1 MNRTFTPQEQQQ
13 LNSTGMCDDSAVIDD
28 GNIKESIANR
38 EEQQEIRNKR
48 ILIVDDEPDITFT
61 LRTILEENG
70 FKEVDVFNEPLLAL
84 HDFKSGVYS
93 LLITDIAMPRMDG
106 FELYKQ
112 IKNIDTRI
120 KVVFMTAS
128 RINYEALSYLTLL
141 PVDRFNTSDQ
151 KDKVAIL
158 QGSEEGSKDRIYFI
172 RKPVEIKEFIQR
184 VTKELEQGILGIEK
198 TRCYNEIEFKQ
209 TRQQQY

>member
-13 LNSTGMCDDSAVIDD
+13 LNSTGRCDDCAVLD
-28 GNIKESIANR
+28 NSPVKESVANR

-70 FKEVDVFNEPLLAL
+70 FKEIDVFNEPLLAL

-93 LLITDIAMPRMDG
+93 LLITDALLFFC

-112 IKNIDTRI
+112 IKKIDARI
-120 KVVFMTAS
+120 KGVFCDS
-128 RINYEALSYLTLL
+128 FS
-141 PVDRFNTSDQ
+141 S
-151 KDKVAIL
+151 
-158 QGSEEGSKDRIYFI
+158 
-172 RKPVEIKEFIQR
+172 
-184 VTKELEQGILGIEK
+184 
-198 TRCYNEIEFKQ
+198 
-209 TRQQQY
+209 

>member
-1 MNRTFTPQEQQQ
+1 MNETFTPQEQQQ
-13 LNSTGMCDDSAVIDD
+13 LNSTGMCDDSAVLDD
-28 GNIKESIANR
+28 SNIKESVAKR
-38 EEQQEIRNKR
+38 VEQEESRNKR

-70 FKEVDVFNEPLLAL
+70 YKEVDVYNEPVIAL
-84 HDFKSGVYS
+84 QDFKSGVYS

-141 PVDRFNTSDQ
+141 PVDRFDTSDE
-151 KDKVAIL
+151 KDKVAIS
-158 QGSEEGSKDRIYFI
+158 QGSGEEGEDQIHFI
-172 RKPVEIKEFIQR
+172 RKPVEIKEFIQIL
-184 VTKELEQGILGIEK
+184 TKELQQGILGIEK
-198 TRCYNEIEFKQ
+198 TRCYKRIEFKQ